1 MKKRT
6 VIWYIGNGF
15 LAIGAAIA
23 LYALTGTYLLYRDLP
38 AGACPFDANRPLLYV
53 ALGLVVVSLI
63 LSFFEKKPESLE
75 K

>member
-6 VIWYIGNGF
+6 VVWYIGNAF
-15 LAIGAAIA
+15 FAVGAAIA
-23 LYALTGTYLLYRDLP
+23 LYALTGTYLLYRNLP
-38 AGACPFDANRPLLYV
+38 EGACPFDANRPLLYV
-53 ALGLVVVSLI
+53 ALGLVVVSLV